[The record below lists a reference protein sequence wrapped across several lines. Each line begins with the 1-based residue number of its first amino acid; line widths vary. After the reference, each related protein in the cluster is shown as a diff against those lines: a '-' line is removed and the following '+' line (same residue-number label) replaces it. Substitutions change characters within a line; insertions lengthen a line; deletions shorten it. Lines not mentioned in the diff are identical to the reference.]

1 VATVFFREDGTHDGI
16 PLNERASGP
25 DIDLIKRVPRRVCI
39 VSGPSKVHS
48 LRGALAAGLITDLI
62 VDEGTARAL
71 VALDDA
77 LDAEAVVPVADG
89 GAAVG
94 EVGDG
99 GVADGRV
106 ADGGVAHAG
115 TNDKAAPEVVGD
127 PPAPPVAAP
136 AR

>member
-1 VATVFFREDGTHDGI
+1 VFFREDGSHHGI

-71 VALDDA
+71 ADIAEPVEPVAL
-77 LDAEAVVPVADG
+77 AEHADH
-89 GAAVG
+89 AA
-94 EVGDG
+94 
-99 GVADGRV
+99 
-106 ADGGVAHAG
+106 
-115 TNDKAAPEVVGD
+115 
-127 PPAPPVAAP
+127 
-136 AR
+136 